1 MHNYNKLEVNVITAG
16 PPFVMSS
23 PMQTVFTI
31 FTLENNV
38 QQLQQMANMLM
49 KFSALFHA
57 GLLNKTQP
65 NTDEGHGG

>member
-1 MHNYNKLEVNVITAG
+1 MWLQPDHHLLC
-16 PPFVMSS
+16 PPQCK
-23 PMQTVFTI
+23 QTVFTI